1 MKKMVPIHV
10 GLVGHIDH
18 GKTELARAL
27 SEKVSTAGLDKH
39 PQAKERG
46 ITIDLGF
53 TMFTLGDFLVTLV
66 DAPGHADLIRSVVAG
81 ATIIDAAIIVVAAD
95 EGAQI
100 QTGEHLVVLKSMG
113 IENLLVAI
121 TKADTVD
128 APRLEAVEQQMK
140 GIIVGARIS
149 DVDYVTVS
157 SKTGEGLDKLRD
169 ILHRRLE
176 PPTRQKDGHFLMPI
190 DHAFTVKGHGTV
202 VTGTILRGALKTG
215 ETVQLSPQ
223 GDRSRIRSIQ
233 TFGEERIEAS
243 AGDRVG
249 LNVPD
254 IDHKM
259 VKRGN
264 YFAKPGTMHHSRY
277 IIVSLQRNGLYKGRI
292 SKGLILSATVGMPTV
307 TAELIP
313 LLGATNVML
322 EETTESSF
330 KAALMFQ
337 EDLPVEIGTRVLLM
351 RTDLPPAQMRILG
364 SGEVIEIPVKLVL
377 KRSIRRTGHVSRIR
391 KDDVLVE
398 GLASS
403 KEIAES
409 LSGSQVQTPRGI
421 KGTLK
426 QPFGTRGVVSVK
438 FEGPVED
445 SEEVVYERFVEEE
458 MAFGYRRKTG

>member
-81 ATIIDAAIIVVAAD
+81 ATIIDAAILVVAAD

-121 TKADTVD
+121 AKADTVD
-128 APRLEAVEQQMK
+128 APRLEAVERQMK
-140 GIIVGARIS
+140 DIIAGARIS

-157 SKTGEGLDKLRD
+157 SKTGEGLGKLRD
-169 ILHRRLE
+169 VLLRRLE
-176 PPTRQKDGHFLMPI
+176 PPTRQNDGPFLMPI

-202 VTGTILRGALKTG
+202 VTGTILRGTLSTN

-223 GDRSRIRSIQ
+223 GDKSRVRSIQ

-259 VKRGN
+259 VRRGN
-264 YFAKPGTMHHSRY
+264 YLAKAGTMHHSRQ

-322 EETTESSF
+322 EEATESSF

-337 EDLPVEIGTRVLLM
+337 EDIPVEIGARVLLM
-351 RTDLPPAQMRILG
+351 RTDLPPTQMRILG
-364 SGEVIEIPVKLVL
+364 SGEVIEIPVKLAL

-438 FEGPVED
+438 FEDPVED

>member
-39 PQAKERG
+39 PQSKQRG

-66 DAPGHADLIRSVVAG
+66 DSPGHADLIRSVVAS
-81 ATIIDAAIIVVAAD
+81 ATIIDAAILVVAAD

-100 QTGEHLVVLKSMG
+100 QTGEHVVVLKSMG
-113 IENLLVAI
+113 IENILVAI
-121 TKADTVD
+121 TKTDTVD
-128 APRLEAVEQQMK
+128 APRIDAVERQMK
-140 GIIVGARIS
+140 DIMEGVRITNT
-149 DVDYVTVS
+149 DFVTVS
-157 SKTGEGLDKLRD
+157 AKTGEGLDHLREVLLSKL
-169 ILHRRLE
+169 E
-176 PPTRQKDGHFLMPI
+176 AQKRQKDGSFLMPI

-202 VTGTILRGALKTG
+202 VTGTVLRGRISTG
-215 ETVQLSPQ
+215 DTVQLSPQ
-223 GDRSRIRSIQ
+223 GDTSRVRSIQ
-233 TFGEERIEAS
+233 TFGEERSETT

-254 IDHKM
+254 IDHRN
-259 VKRGN
+259 VRRGN
-264 YFAKPGTMHHSRY
+264 YLGDPDTLSHSRN
-277 IIVSLQRNGLYKGRI
+277 IIVSLQRNGLYRGRI
-292 SKGLILSATVGMPTV
+292 TKGLVVSATVGMPSV
-307 TAELIP
+307 TAELVP

-322 EETTESSF
+322 EETTDSTL
-330 KAALMFQ
+330 KVALLFQ
-337 EDLPVEIGTRVLLM
+337 EEVPVELGTRVLLM
-351 RTDLPPAQMRILG
+351 RTDLPPTEMRIVG
-364 SGEVIEIPVKLVL
+364 SGEVIEIPEKLAL

-391 KDDVLVE
+391 KDDVLVQ

-409 LSGSQVQTPRGI
+409 ISGSQVQTPRGV

-426 QPFGTRGVVSVK
+426 QPFGTRGVVSVQ
-438 FEGPVED
+438 FESPVED
-445 SEEVVYERFVEEE
+445 SEEVIYERFVEEE
-458 MAFGYRRKTG
+458 IAFGYRRKTS

>member
-1 MKKMVPIHV
+1 MKKMVPIHI

-66 DAPGHADLIRSVVAG
+66 DAPGHADLIRSVVAS
-81 ATIIDAAIIVVAAD
+81 AAIIDAAILVVAAD

-100 QTGEHLVVLKSMG
+100 QTGEHIVVLKSMG
-113 IENLLVAI
+113 IENILVAI
-121 TKADTVD
+121 TKTDTVD
-128 APRLEAVEQQMK
+128 AIRLDAVVRQMK
-140 GIIVGARIS
+140 GIIAGAQIS
-149 DVDYVTVS
+149 NVDYVTVS

-169 ILHRRLE
+169 ILLNRLE
-176 PPTRQKDGHFLMPI
+176 PQKRQKDGPFLMPI

-202 VTGTILRGALKTG
+202 VTGTVLRGTLSAG

-223 GDRSRIRSIQ
+223 GNSSRVRSIQ
-233 TFGEERIEAS
+233 TFGEERTEAS

-254 IDHKM
+254 IDHRV

-264 YFAKPGTMHHSRY
+264 YLAKPSTMHHSRH
-277 IIVSLQRNGLYKGRI
+277 IIVSLGRNGLYKGRV

-313 LLGATNVML
+313 LLGDTNMML
-322 EETTESSF
+322 EETTELSF
-330 KAALMFQ
+330 KAALVFQ
-337 EDLPVEIGTRVLLM
+337 EDIPVEIGTRVLLM
-351 RTDLPPAQMRILG
+351 RTDLPPTHMRIMG
-364 SGEVIEIPVKLVL
+364 SGEVIEIPENLVL

-391 KDDVLVE
+391 EDDVLVE

-409 LSGSQVQTPRGI
+409 LSGLHVQTPRGI

-438 FEGPVED
+438 FESPVED
-445 SEEVVYERFVEEE
+445 SEEVIYERFVEEE
-458 MAFGYRRKTG
+458 MAFGYRRKVG

>member
-81 ATIIDAAIIVVAAD
+81 ATIIDAAILVVAAD

-121 TKADTVD
+121 TKADVVD
-128 APRLEAVEQQMK
+128 APRLDAVEKQMK
-140 GIIVGARIS
+140 DIIAGAQIS

-157 SKTGEGLDKLRD
+157 SETGEGLDKLRG
-169 ILHRRLE
+169 ILLSRLE
-176 PPTRQKDGHFLMPI
+176 PQKRQKNGPFLMPI

-202 VTGTILRGALKTG
+202 VTGTVLRGTLSTS

-223 GDRSRIRSIQ
+223 SNMSRVRSIQ
-233 TFGEERIEAS
+233 TFGEERTEAS

-254 IDHKM
+254 IDHKI

-264 YFAKPGTMHHSRY
+264 YLTKPSTMQHSRH
-277 IIVSLQRNGLYKGRI
+277 IVVSLQRNGLYKGRV

-313 LLGATNVML
+313 LLGSTNVML
-322 EETTESSF
+322 GEATESSF
-330 KAALMFQ
+330 KAALMLQ
-337 EDLPVEIGTRVLLM
+337 EDIPVELGTRVLLM
-351 RTDLPPAQMRILG
+351 RTDLPPAQMRIVG
-364 SGEVIEIPVKLVL
+364 SGEVIEIPENLVL
-377 KRSIRRTGHVSRIR
+377 KRSIRRTGHVSRVR
-391 KDDVLVE
+391 EDDVLVV

-409 LSGSQVQTPRGI
+409 LTGSQVQTTRGI

-426 QPFGTRGVVSVK
+426 QPFGTRGVVSVE
-438 FEGPVED
+438 FESPVED
-445 SEEVVYERFVEEE
+445 SEEVIYERFVEEE